1 MVTLRSCQTRVGI
14 LGLTPKGAS
23 TAACSLPSAPFGA
36 ACWAAVGEAGGVR
49 VLEEHTE
56 GARGAHKTAAGV
68 AGLAP
73 ARWRCVVRSA
83 REASSLEQVV
93 ACFNTATLCHL

>member
-49 VLEEHTE
+49 VLGEHTKQQQALQGWLLLTGDAVCE
-56 GARGAHKTAAGV
+56 VLVKHRR
-68 AGLAP
+68 LS
-73 ARWRCVVRSA
+73 RS
-83 REASSLEQVV
+83 
-93 ACFNTATLCHL
+93 